1 MDDKNWRESPSMAET
16 MEKYSHI
23 EGATPREKMANAYA
37 QMRARANGG
46 MSQNAEPSATP
57 SSAGDIEPSAPVSVP
72 ETAEPLSIRVEKE
85 SALPIEHE
93 MHPPTTGA
101 AVEPTE
107 VENQHLGLQTIQPSA
122 LTVTHVEEPSPG
134 SVHLG
139 PSEFAVPLPMDSRVK
154 DDYERILEAHAQ
166 NVQDFL
172 KGSYPQENIPEHD
185 VSSTFDFSMSPI

>member
-1 MDDKNWRESPSMAET
+1 MDDKVLQQTPSLAET
-16 MEKYSHI
+16 MERYSQI

-46 MSQNAEPSATP
+46 MSQNANPSATP

-85 SALPIEHE
+85 PTLSVGHE
-93 MHPPTTGA
+93 IHPPTAGT

-107 VENQHLGLQTIQPSA
+107 IETQNFGVQTIQPSA

-154 DDYERILEAHAQ
+154 DDYERILEAHSQ

-172 KGSYPQENIPEHD
+172 RGSYPQENIPEQE
-185 VSSTFDFSMSPI
+185 VR